1 MRLLAALCLGAPL
14 SAQAPTPP
22 KVTGYI
28 QPRFEAIGDA
38 ALFKL
43 RRVRLGVQGGL
54 NAWASYKAQVEVR
67 SGGTGATA
75 ATVAATDLYLLLAR
89 GRWSATIG
97 QSKTPFSIE
106 FLRSSTVLELP
117 ERAMAVDTVAPNR
130 DVGVKAEWNAAGPLA
145 LQAGVFN
152 GDGINRAANG
162 NSRFLYLGRA
172 VVQPAAGAGGEGRGG
187 LALGVSVAAKPDTT
201 SWDVEAVVARPRL
214 AARAEYLQRHR
225 SGVDITTVGWYA
237 LAAYEVRPK
246 RLQLVGRVQQF
257 DPNDAVQG
265 DRLTG
270 YTGAAQYFFMGDDLK
285 LQVEFTAFDEQG
297 VSVDNNRVI
306 LQMQARF

>member
-1 MRLLAALCLGAPL
+1 
-14 SAQAPTPP
+14 
-22 KVTGYI
+22 VTGYI
-28 QPRFEAIGDA
+28 QPRFEAMADS

-43 RRVRLGVQGGL
+43 RRARLGVQGAL
-54 NAWASYKAQVEVR
+54 NAGASYKAQVEVR

-75 ATVAATDLYLLLAR
+75 ATVAATDLYLLLAH

-97 QSKTPFSIE
+97 QSKTPFSVE

-117 ERAMAVDTVAPNR
+117 ERAMAVDSVAPNR
-130 DVGVKAEWNAAGPLA
+130 DVGVKAEWNAAGPVA

-152 GDGINRAANG
+152 GDGINRANG

-172 VVQPAAGAGGEGRGG
+172 VVQPAAGAVGRGGG

-225 SGVDITTVGWYA
+225 SGVDVTTVGWYA

-270 YTGAAQYFFMGDDLK
+270 YTGAAQYFFLGDDLK

-297 VSVDNNRVI
+297 VSVDNNRIIV
-306 LQMQARF
+306 QMQARF